1 LAPIL
6 ILRVALDICN
16 NEFCLTSMT
25 IGILLCGDFPATL
38 QTEFGSYSSMVRKL
52 LGSRS
57 ATVFDV
63 RQRQLPR
70 SISAC
75 EAYVITGSSA
85 GVYDDLPWIKDLMA
99 FLRNARG
106 GAKLIGICFGHQVMA
121 QAFGGSVIKSP
132 KGWGIGL
139 HRYELPVRPHWMDD
153 APAVAAPASHQDQ
166 VVTLPSDA
174 RVIASSAFTL
184 HAGLDYGDAI
194 SFQFHP
200 EFSRAFAAA
209 LIEAKRERYP
219 DLAASAIQSHSQPD
233 DCARVGR
240 WIGCF
245 LDSVEVSGLAPS
257 QQE

>member
-1 LAPIL
+1 
-6 ILRVALDICN
+6 
-16 NEFCLTSMT
+16 MT
-25 IGILLCGDFPATL
+25 IGILLCGDIPAAL
-38 QTEFGSYSSMVRKL
+38 HAEFGSYSTMIRGL

-63 RQRQLPR
+63 QKGQLPE
-70 SISAC
+70 STSAC
-75 EAYVITGSSA
+75 EAYAISGSNA
-85 GVYDDLPWIKDLMA
+85 GVYDALPWIKDLVG
-99 FLRNARG
+99 FLRNARAG
-106 GAKLIGICFGHQVMA
+106 SKLIGICFGHQAMA

-139 HRYELPVRPHWMDD
+139 HRYDLPARPHWMDD
-153 APAVAAPASHQDQ
+153 ATAVAAPASHQDQ
-166 VVTLPSDA
+166 VVTLPPDA
-174 RVIASSAFTL
+174 RVIASNEFTP

-209 LIEAKRERYP
+209 LIEARRERYA

-240 WIGCF
+240 WIGRF
-245 LDSVEVSGLAPS
+245 LDSGEAAPVL
-257 QQE
+257 